1 MGTSKKFW
9 FSTDPQIL
17 LDYENDIEFMLL
29 ELQAGMMTD
38 KYLGTKGHSAYIMP
52 SLGVGVDRP
61 YDFSLE
67 AGYKIIW

>member
-1 MGTSKKFW
+1 
-9 FSTDPQIL
+9 
-17 LDYENDIEFMLL
+17 MLL

-61 YDFSLE
+61 YDWSLE
-67 AGYKIIW
+67 VGYKIVW